1 MSSSK
6 IITGVLIGA
15 AAGAVLGILFAPEK
29 GSDTREKLRRKGA
42 DLKDSL
48 KSKIN
53 DLVDGIADEIENAK
67 TETENKLEEG
77 MEKLATAKSQI
88 KHSLS

>member
-1 MSSSK
+1 MKSSK
-6 IITGVLIGA
+6 IIAGVLIGA

-29 GSDTREKLRRKGA
+29 GKDIREKLRRKGV
-42 DLKDSL
+42 DLKDNL
-48 KSKIN
+48 KVRIN

-67 TETENKLEEG
+67 SEAENKLDQG
-77 MEKLATAKSQI
+77 MGKVADAKSQI

>member
-1 MSSSK
+1 MKSSN

-15 AAGAVLGILFAPEK
+15 AAGTILGILFAPEK
-29 GSDTREKLRRKGA
+29 GKDTREKLRRKGV
-42 DLKDSL
+42 DLKDNL
-48 KSKIN
+48 KGRIN

-67 TETENKLEEG
+67 SEAENKLDQG
-77 MEKLATAKSQI
+77 MGKVADAKSQI

>member
-15 AAGAVLGILFAPEK
+15 VAGAVLGILFAPEK
-29 GSDTREKLRRKGA
+29 GSDTREKIRRKGA
-42 DLKDSL
+42 DLKDNL
-48 KSKIN
+48 KSRIN

-67 TETENKLEEG
+67 IDAENKIDEG
-77 MEKLATAKSQI
+77 MEKLATTK
-88 KHSLS
+88 

>member
-15 AAGAVLGILFAPEK
+15 VAGTVLGILFAPEK
-29 GSDTREKLRRKGA
+29 GSDTREKIRRRGA
-42 DLKDSL
+42 DLKDNL
-48 KSKIN
+48 KSRIN

-67 TETENKLEEG
+67 SETENKLDEG
-77 MEKLATAKSQI
+77 MEKLGTTK
-88 KHSLS
+88 

>member
-1 MSSSK
+1 MKSSN

-15 AAGAVLGILFAPEK
+15 AAGTILGILFAPEK
-29 GSDTREKLRRKGA
+29 GKDTREKLRRKGA
-42 DLKDSL
+42 DLKDNL
-48 KSKIN
+48 KGRIN

-67 TETENKLEEG
+67 SEAENKLDQG
-77 MEKLATAKSQI
+77 MGKVADAKSQI

>member
-15 AAGAVLGILFAPEK
+15 VAGAVLGILFAPEK
-29 GSDTREKLRRKGA
+29 GSDTREKIRRRGA
-42 DLKDSL
+42 DLKDNL
-48 KSKIN
+48 KSRIN

-67 TETENKLEEG
+67 SETENKLDEG
-77 MEKLATAKSQI
+77 MEKLATNK
-88 KHSLS
+88 